1 MSGPKDDDHDW
12 LSMTARCCASGAE
25 VRTAGLI
32 VHLPDIERWC
42 DQITQM
48 REKLSG
54 KAILVD
60 LKQHLIVELMSL
72 NLGHIQLKIE
82 ITPDHMTQQHS
93 FQFDIDQ
100 TYLSPLLAQCRAVLA
115 EYPIRGK
122 RPVAL

>member
-1 MSGPKDDDHDW
+1 
-12 LSMTARCCASGAE
+12 
-25 VRTAGLI
+25 
-32 VHLPDIERWC
+32 
-42 DQITQM
+42 M